1 MSIMAQCSLCTKLSP
16 FNNNTV
22 ISRAIAH
29 CALIIVKVHTN
40 SDKCTKTHKNIINFH
55 IGCCSVALSF
65 IEVIVPFFLILAIF
79 FAHQFLLHKISLRYF
94 NGIKIVLNNVIRMMS
109 VELWIEFGPS
119 CTHIFRCNSIL
130 LAKFCVLKCAFGRAL
145 LLLIISYQPHSI
157 TSNWCGLMVFFFSP
171 VLMSVNS
178 TRWF

>member
-1 MSIMAQCSLCTKLSP
+1 MSILSIMARFAHKIVA
-16 FNNNTV
+16 FNNNNAA
-22 ISRAIAH
+22 ISRVIAR

-55 IGCCSVALSF
+55 IGCCSIAMSF
-65 IEVIVPFFLILAIF
+65 IEVIVPFFVRSRHA
-79 FAHQFLLHKISLRYF
+79 FAHQFLSHKISLRYL

-109 VELWIEFGPS
+109 AELWIEFGWT

-157 TSNWCGLMVFFFSP
+157 TSNWCGLMVFFSP
-171 VLMSVNS
+171 
-178 TRWF
+178 F